1 MFSLLTQSYKSS
13 ANRNHKIERNQ
24 FLFTDPKQ

>member
-1 MFSLLTQSYKSS
+1 MFSLLTQSYRSS
-13 ANRNHKIERNQ
+13 ANRNLKIESNQ